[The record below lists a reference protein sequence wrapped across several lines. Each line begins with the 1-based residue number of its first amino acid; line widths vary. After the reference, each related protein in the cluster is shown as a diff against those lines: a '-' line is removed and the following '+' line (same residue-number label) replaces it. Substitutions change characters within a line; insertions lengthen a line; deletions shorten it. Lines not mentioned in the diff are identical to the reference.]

1 MIYIVG
7 KEGGTISR
15 ILELG
20 QDGRSATEGEAGVLN
35 NGARKPVVTIII
47 PTRNEAENVEALMA
61 RIGSLP
67 SEQPYEA
74 LFIDD
79 SEDGTAEAIRA
90 MSASVGYDVRVIHRP
105 ANERNGG
112 LGGAVVRGIEEA
124 RGDWICVMD
133 GDLQHP
139 PELVPE
145 LLAEAEREG
154 ADLVV
159 ASRYQGRGTKRNFS
173 LIRELV
179 SRTLILLARFALP
192 GRLGGVSDPL
202 SGFFLV
208 RKDALRLDALQPN
221 GFKIL
226 LEILIACP
234 DLKVAEVPLDFG
246 ARNGGRSKASTREVL
261 RYVLQLLRLRHG
273 GAVQRFGRFALVGA
287 SGLVVN
293 FAWLAFSTE
302 VLGVHYL
309 LSALLATQV
318 STLWNFT
325 LTEIWVFPDR
335 RTRAARIKRLVAFY
349 AINNAALLLRGPI
362 LFALVAGVGI
372 HYLLANLISIGA
384 LTIARYI
391 LADTWIWRRKPSP
404 DALQH
409 HYDVHGIVT
418 VESDVR
424 LPELEWF
431 RVADGAE
438 QPTIRV
444 RTHPAPNHSPNS
456 DDGVPHLHYSEGPGG
471 LGFVADIRLAETI
484 EVETSAMLRWS
495 PHVLYTNVVEPIL
508 RWTFVKRNYAL
519 IHGACIANGGDAYL
533 ATAKTDTGKTTTVL
547 KVLNENA
554 YSFLS
559 DDLTLLSPDGHV
571 LSYPKPLTISLHTV
585 AAVSQAD
592 LSRSE
597 RWRLIVQSRVHSRSG
612 RLFANFLARTRLP
625 VATINALIQ
634 MIIPP
639 PKYGIKRLI
648 PGVDIG
654 RGAKLRGMFV
664 LERGEGADIDLS
676 HEEALDTLMANTEDA
691 FGFPPYAALE
701 GFLQRSSNGD
711 LRPAERT
718 IVSQG
723 LANCSTRVLRRSSM
737 NWWEDVASTIA
748 AGPPRPPEHLLTGT
762 AEQAE
767 R

>member
-1 MIYIVG
+1 MKLEVSLKTPKATSPKVAIHTHGCKLNQADSQVLARQFQQAGSTTGRPAPPRATADDQPLHEPTNSDPTARQHRRRARRNNPTALVVATGCYAQRAKDDRSAMEAVSLVLDNRD
-7 KEGGTISR
+7 KPTLVSTIATRLNVVADSSV
-15 ILELG
+15 ETVPVAP
-20 QDGRSATEGEAGVLN
+20 GRS
-35 NGARKPVVTIII
+35 
-47 PTRNEAENVEALMA
+47 
-61 RIGSLP
+61 
-67 SEQPYEA
+67 
-74 LFIDD
+74 
-79 SEDGTAEAIRA
+79 RA
-90 MSASVGYDVRVIHRP
+90 MVKIQEGCDQVCAYCIVP
-105 ANERNGG
+105 K
-112 LGGAVVRGIEEA
+112 VRGRERSI
-124 RGDWICVMD
+124 
-133 GDLQHP
+133 P
-139 PELVPE
+139 PEEIIAEINGRADSGCREAVLTGTQLGTYGFDLPDIDLPE
-145 LLAEAEREG
+145 LLRRVLAETNVDR
-154 ADLVV
+154 LRV
-159 ASRYQGRGTKRNFS
+159 SS
-173 LIRELV
+173 LQ
-179 SRTLILLARFALP
+179 A
-192 GRLGGVSDPL
+192 
-202 SGFFLV
+202 
-208 RKDALRLDALQPN
+208 Q
-221 GFKIL
+221 
-226 LEILIACP
+226 EITP
-234 DLKVAEVPLDFG
+234 
-246 ARNGGRSKASTREVL
+246 
-261 RYVLQLLRLRHG
+261 QLLDLWDDPRLCPHFHIPL
-273 GAVQRFGRFALVGA
+273 Q
-287 SGLVVN
+287 SGSDTILR
-293 FAWLAFSTE
+293 AM
-302 VLGVHYL
+302 
-309 LSALLATQV
+309 
-318 STLWNFT
+318 
-325 LTEIWVFPDR
+325 R
-335 RTRAARIKRLVAFY
+335 R
-349 AINNAALLLRGPI
+349 
-362 LFALVAGVGI
+362 
-372 HYLLANLISIGA
+372 
-384 LTIARYI
+384 RY
-391 LADTWIWRRKPSP
+391 D
-404 DALQH
+404 
-409 HYDVHGIVT
+409 
-418 VESDVR
+418 
-424 LPELEWF
+424 
-431 RVADGAE
+431 
-438 QPTIRV
+438 
-444 RTHPAPNHSPNS
+444 PA
-456 DDGVPHLHYSEGPGG
+456 
-471 LGFVADIRLAETI
+471 RLAETI

-701 GFLQRSSNGD
+701 SFLQRSSNGD